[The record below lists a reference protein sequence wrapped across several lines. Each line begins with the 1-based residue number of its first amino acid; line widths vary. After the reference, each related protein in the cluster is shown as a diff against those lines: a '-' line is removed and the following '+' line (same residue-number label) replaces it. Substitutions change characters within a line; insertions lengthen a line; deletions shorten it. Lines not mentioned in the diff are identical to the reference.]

1 VEVVVAERHPRIDG
15 ASVGLAIGL
24 AFASTGADAA
34 VVRDLRAIAASSA
47 TRVIVEVEGDFTW
60 RTHASP
66 DGGTVF
72 VDIANATVA
81 DDAPRMLPVSDKR
94 VDGVILEDDGAS
106 RAVRI
111 AVDIAGKVAPRL
123 DASADSSRLILTFV
137 DGSADG
143 VPTSSG
149 SARGSENS
157 RSTLRRDP
165 PPPGSPGPASR
176 EVDRAARAN
185 ARTGPAAIEARG
197 GGHGSEAAAS
207 PTPPATSRRS
217 VVERPLVVLDPGHGG
232 KDPGATAWTGEYEK
246 DIVLDLADR
255 IARRLRDSGEVD
267 VAMTRSGDEYVAL
280 ADRRDFSRRWNAAAF
295 VSIHANA
302 SHSGSARGFATYYHP
317 RTTGAGKKGGDRE
330 ARRLARLENGGVKPH
345 SAARGALNRTA
356 ARGALNR
363 TAARGALNRS
373 AAGGAASRPRTDSA
387 TTRRA
392 SLASEAAPVLDRRS
406 ESMRLARLVQD
417 ELVRRLEMRYEAV
430 RDLGAREGPFFV
442 IGENAAPSVL
452 VEAAF
457 LTHREE
463 GVRMR
468 SEVYREQIADGVARG
483 ILAFLEQQRHSGTL

>member
-15 ASVGLAIGL
+15 TSVGLAIGL

-72 VDIANATVA
+72 VDIADATVA
-81 DDAPRMLPVSDKR
+81 DDAPRMLPVSDRR
-94 VDGVILEDDGAS
+94 VDGVILEDDDDS

-111 AVDIAGKVAPRL
+111 AVDIAGKVAPQL
-123 DASADSSRLILTFV
+123 DASADGSRLILTFV
-137 DGSADG
+137 DGSAG
-143 VPTSSG
+143 GLPTSSG
-149 SARGSENS
+149 SARASETS

-176 EVDRAARAN
+176 EVDRAARADT
-185 ARTGPAAIEARG
+185 RQRLAAIEARG
-197 GGHGSEAAAS
+197 GGHGSEAVAS

-217 VVERPLVVLDPGHGG
+217 VVEKPLVVLDPGHGG
-232 KDPGATAWTGEYEK
+232 KDPGAKAWTGEYEK

-330 ARRLARLENGGVKPH
+330 ARRLARLENGGMAAN
-345 SAARGALNRTA
+345 SAAGGALKGTA
-356 ARGALNR
+356 AG
-363 TAARGALNRS
+363 GSKGRS
-373 AAGGAASRPRTDSA
+373 AAGGAGSRPRTDSA